1 MSSVKRSNFKAALA
15 AVSLAVLLSGLLLTA
30 CKGKTTVSSGDSQG
44 LEKLPVLKLSA
55 RDWNYVAN
63 EKGWFKPFTDNGTKI
78 ELVQGVSGNE
88 VQLFA
93 RGEVHFTQRMLYPYM
108 LFRIQGADLVAI
120 QASTHPV
127 IGVTS
132 IMVKTDSPYR
142 TLDDLRGKKIASWRA
157 SCPYMVLFE
166 LTERNGWKEGADWTY
181 VNTREYREALIAG
194 EAEAIS
200 WHPSDNVAALLT
212 TGTAR
217 EIAYPGED
225 SVYINGGGITVQF
238 TTSGFAEKNP
248 NIVRK
253 YVEIMDSTYAWILE
267 NIDEAAAIVEKIT
280 RTPPEVTKLT
290 WERQIGN
297 WYSERD
303 LARIIRETEVMQD
316 WLVEHGDIAPEKK
329 VDVPSLFDARYFD

>member
-1 MSSVKRSNFKAALA
+1 MKRREFKAVLA
-15 AVSLAVLLSGLLLTA
+15 AVLLAALPSVFLVTA
-30 CKGKTTVSSGDSQG
+30 CEGKKATAPGDSQG
-44 LEKLPVLKLSA
+44 LEKLPVLKISA

-63 EKGWFKPFTDNGTKI
+63 SKGWFKPFTDNGTKI
-78 ELVQGVSGNE
+78 ELIQGVLGNE

-108 LFRIQGADLVAI
+108 LFRIQGADLIAI

-127 IGVTS
+127 VGVTS
-132 IMVKTDSPYR
+132 IMVKTESPYQ

-166 LTERNGWKEGADWTY
+166 LTERKGWQEGTDWIY

-217 EIAYPGED
+217 EIAYPDEE

-238 TTSGFAEKNP
+238 TASEFADKYP

-253 YVEIMDSTYAWILE
+253 YVEIMDSSYEWIL
-267 NIDEAAAIVEKIT
+267 NNTDEAAAIIETIT
-280 RTPPEVTKLT
+280 RAPPEVTKLT

-297 WYSERD
+297 WRSERD
-303 LARIIRETEVMQD
+303 LATIIRETDVMQE
-316 WLVEHGDIAPEKK
+316 WLIEHGDIAPDKK
-329 VDVPSLFDARYFD
+329 ADAASLFDVRFFN

>member
-1 MSSVKRSNFKAALA
+1 MNRKEIKAALA
-15 AVSLAVLLSGLLLTA
+15 AGFLLALLSVFFLTA
-30 CKGKTTVSSGDSQG
+30 CEGKKTSAAVDAQG
-44 LEKLPVLKLSA
+44 LEKIPVLKLSA

-63 EKGWFKPFTDNGTKI
+63 DKGWFKPFTDNGTKI
-78 ELVQGVSGNE
+78 ELVQGVTGNE

-93 RGEVHFTQRMLYPYM
+93 RGEVHFTNRMLYPYM

-127 IGVTS
+127 VGVTS
-132 IMVKTDSPYR
+132 IMVKTESPYQ

-194 EAEAIS
+194 EAEAIC

-248 NIVRK
+248 NVVRK
-253 YVEIMDSTYAWILE
+253 YVEIMDSAYAWILA
-267 NIDEAAAIVEKIT
+267 NIDEAAAIIEKIT
-280 RTPPEVTKLT
+280 RAPPEVTKLT

-297 WYSERD
+297 WSSEKD
-303 LARIIRETEVMQD
+303 LAKIIRETEAMQD
-316 WLVEHGDIAPEKK
+316 WLVEHGDIAPDKK
-329 VDVPSLFDARYFD
+329 ADIPALFDARYFN